1 MGEEDGIQ
9 EEREEGVMRKK
20 EVGRREWFPF
30 VCEGRGKGACLTEG
44 VRGEGE
50 GSPFEHGEG
59 GELV

>member
-1 MGEEDGIQ
+1 
-9 EEREEGVMRKK
+9 MRKK

-50 GSPFEHGEG
+50 GSPFEHEEG